1 MNKPLKGL
9 YDCFY
14 VSPELPA
21 QQYEYLKKEYV
32 FLPSRMAGIS
42 QDQVMLLDETKFF
55 QLLLERGLADKYE
68 RFMLG
73 PQTDLYR
80 FLTAECCLSLN
91 DIRAVSR
98 YHICAADALD
108 ADHSLKEIHA
118 FVRGADGRVYIPG
131 SSVKGALRTA
141 ILTDMILSDTAPQ
154 PALGDTRKGF
164 PEGNYLYTLALK
176 RDRDGRAVND
186 AVNSILRGISISDSL
201 PVADSCM
208 MLAGKTDALVN
219 GETHQINLCRECIC
233 PGTVLHFKLTLDQSV
248 LHQKITAESLKK
260 SIRTFDAYYETMLL
274 RHFTAPR
281 NAAAVSYTGI
291 SDEHSFAS
299 SAIVVQ
305 RINSIAYGFSLL
317 IRCLHLCQHEV
328 PYTCVCTG
336 GQCISKQR
344 HNQDDSRRHR
354 QRCEQH
360 KHSRSSKQREGNQKI
375 LPRTHEE
382 HQPRVFQ
389 TLPNR
394 KIDIAQNRQRVS
406 AIENQ
411 EQQAQKRGK
420 RPPAAVCRGAEEA
433 ACPDQN
439 AGCRRHGERSQ
450 KRALPFPP
458 ENTPEFLPE
467 HLRPVVKHIVKHTVH
482 RTQCRR
488 GGHNGNAAEQHHK
501 IQLHQRPEL
510 LFPDPSVQ
518 RCAALRSWPLR
529 FGVFSIPISKTPHI

>member
-21 QQYEYLKKEYV
+21 QKYEYLKKEYV

-208 MLAGKTDALVN
+208 MLL
-219 GETHQINLCRECIC
+219 
-233 PGTVLHFKLTLDQSV
+233 
-248 LHQKITAESLKK
+248 
-260 SIRTFDAYYETMLL
+260 
-274 RHFTAPR
+274 
-281 NAAAVSYTGI
+281 
-291 SDEHSFAS
+291 
-299 SAIVVQ
+299 
-305 RINSIAYGFSLL
+305 
-317 IRCLHLCQHEV
+317 
-328 PYTCVCTG
+328 
-336 GQCISKQR
+336 
-344 HNQDDSRRHR
+344 
-354 QRCEQH
+354 
-360 KHSRSSKQREGNQKI
+360 
-375 LPRTHEE
+375 
-382 HQPRVFQ
+382 
-389 TLPNR
+389 
-394 KIDIAQNRQRVS
+394 
-406 AIENQ
+406 
-411 EQQAQKRGK
+411 
-420 RPPAAVCRGAEEA
+420 
-433 ACPDQN
+433 
-439 AGCRRHGERSQ
+439 
-450 KRALPFPP
+450 
-458 ENTPEFLPE
+458 
-467 HLRPVVKHIVKHTVH
+467 
-482 RTQCRR
+482 
-488 GGHNGNAAEQHHK
+488 
-501 IQLHQRPEL
+501 
-510 LFPDPSVQ
+510 
-518 RCAALRSWPLR
+518 
-529 FGVFSIPISKTPHI
+529 

>member
-21 QQYEYLKKEYV
+21 QKYEYLKKEYV

-108 ADHSLKEIHA
+108 ADHSPKEIHA

-260 SIRTFDAYYETMLL
+260 SIRTFDAY
-274 RHFTAPR
+274 
-281 NAAAVSYTGI
+281 
-291 SDEHSFAS
+291 
-299 SAIVVQ
+299 
-305 RINSIAYGFSLL
+305 
-317 IRCLHLCQHEV
+317 
-328 PYTCVCTG
+328 
-336 GQCISKQR
+336 
-344 HNQDDSRRHR
+344 
-354 QRCEQH
+354 
-360 KHSRSSKQREGNQKI
+360 
-375 LPRTHEE
+375 
-382 HQPRVFQ
+382 
-389 TLPNR
+389 
-394 KIDIAQNRQRVS
+394 
-406 AIENQ
+406 
-411 EQQAQKRGK
+411 
-420 RPPAAVCRGAEEA
+420 
-433 ACPDQN
+433 
-439 AGCRRHGERSQ
+439 
-450 KRALPFPP
+450 
-458 ENTPEFLPE
+458 
-467 HLRPVVKHIVKHTVH
+467 
-482 RTQCRR
+482 
-488 GGHNGNAAEQHHK
+488 
-501 IQLHQRPEL
+501 
-510 LFPDPSVQ
+510 
-518 RCAALRSWPLR
+518 
-529 FGVFSIPISKTPHI
+529 